1 MLARR
6 KASGASQRNSLRSSY
21 LSAMGGGRETWP
33 VWPNLTWRCYPVP
46 AQHGFCTTWR
56 ADCTSPAKEAITALA
71 GTIGPKLLDLRQG
84 ADLSH
89 ERLADAAGLSAN
101 YVSLI
106 EKGRRL
112 PSLEVL
118 SRLAHAL
125 GVPVTAF
132 FDEEVPKGAFEREL
146 WRLTAYLRQ
155 RQAKDVRKLYS
166 IARLVFA

>member
-1 MLARR
+1 M
-6 KASGASQRNSLRSSY
+6 
-21 LSAMGGGRETWP
+21 
-33 VWPNLTWRCYPVP
+33 NLTWRCCPVP
-46 AQHGFCTTWR
+46 AQHGFCTIWR
-56 ADCTSPAKEAITALA
+56 ADCTSPGKEAITALA
-71 GTIGPKLLDLRQG
+71 GTIGTKLLDLRQG
-84 ADLSH
+84 ARLSQ

-132 FDEEVPKGAFEREL
+132 FDGEVPTGAVEREL
-146 WRLTAYLRQ
+146 WHLTAYLRR
-155 RQAKDVRKLYS
+155 RQAKDVRKLHA
-166 IARLVFA
+166 IARVLFAD